1 MKDIL
6 LLSCHWRGSG
16 LTNQLFLIIC
26 GIIKCIN
33 EKIKILV
40 LSDMLIDIDKQAHD
54 KVSNIIDI
62 FYLNE
67 ILLEYDI
74 KVYDINDM
82 NFKVLEILYGSD
94 MNKVDITDKV
104 IGRYVFD
111 NYIYIP
117 SDINLNDIAGD
128 PDIGVFKKLYITY
141 NINDITLTEIHN
153 EYNRGNIYFDKR
165 ILFNFTNWEKDI
177 EPHIGTDIFLSLLKK
192 IRFVDKYKNESDMFY
207 NKLTFNKIN
216 VVHLRVELDMIY
228 RMDSN
233 NMWAVRE
240 RIETSYIDLIKENI
254 QKDDLTIILT
264 YDLNNNVIN
273 YLKENGYNYFY
284 TEKKY
289 PEREYNAI
297 IDFLIGERCNNIFI
311 GFPVSTYSYSLEK
324 RMNNVKS
331 IYISI

>member
-1 MKDIL
+1 MKDAPIFNL
-6 LLSCHWRGSG
+6 LLDKNYDGFRQIIAFQERIPRLIADIEQIPKSKNLYIQSLFRISFGEMKRLGDIIEMKRG
-16 LTNQLFLIIC
+16 
-26 GIIKCIN
+26 
-33 EKIKILV
+33 
-40 LSDMLIDIDKQAHD
+40 
-54 KVSNIIDI
+54 
-62 FYLNE
+62 
-67 ILLEYDI
+67 
-74 KVYDINDM
+74 
-82 NFKVLEILYGSD
+82 
-94 MNKVDITDKV
+94 KV
-104 IGRYVFD
+104 ITIKQLKEGPYPV
-111 NYIYIP
+111 
-117 SDINLNDIAGD
+117 
-128 PDIGVFKKLYITY
+128 IGGGKMPMGQ
-141 NINDITLTEIHN
+141 HN
-153 EYNRGNIYFDKR
+153 EYNRENIYFDKR
-165 ILFNFTNWEKDI
+165 ILFAFTNWEKDI

>member
-1 MKDIL
+1 MIDIL
-6 LLSCHWRGSG
+6 LCSCHWRGTG

-26 GIIKCIN
+26 NIIKCIN
-33 EKIKILV
+33 EKIKILI
-40 LSDMLIDIDKQAHD
+40 LSDMLIDIDTQTEE

-74 KVYDINDM
+74 KVYDINDV
-82 NFKVLEILYGSD
+82 NFRVEEILYGSD
-94 MNKVDITDKV
+94 MNNIDITDKIV
-104 IGRYVFD
+104 EKYILD
-111 NYIYIP
+111 NCLYIP
-117 SDINLNDIAGD
+117 SNIPLNDIAGD
-128 PDIGVFKKLYITY
+128 PDIGVFKKLYIKY

-153 EYNRGNIYFDKR
+153 EYHRETIYFDKK
-165 ILFNFTNWEKDI
+165 ILFTFTNWATDVEI
-177 EPHIGTDIFLSLLKK
+177 HVGTDIFLNLLKK
-192 IRFVDKYKNESDMFY
+192 IKFVDKYINEADMFY

-216 VVHLRVELDMIY
+216 VVHLRIEFDMIY
-228 RMDSN
+228 RMDCN
-233 NMWAVRE
+233 NICALRE
-240 RIETSYIDLIKENI
+240 KIEGSYIDLIKENI
-254 QKDDLTIILT
+254 QKDELTIVLT

-273 YLKENGYNYFY
+273 YLKENSYNYFY

-297 IDFLIGERCNNIFI
+297 IDFLIGEKCNNIFI